1 MIKKITISNVAS
13 YGSEPVVIDGLEK
26 VNYFFGVNGSGKTT
40 ISRLIN
46 KNNKSMEWDENP
58 LECFVYN
65 SDFVESN
72 YSGDFKGIFTLG
84 KENIEINEEIERNL
98 KEISEKESHIAS
110 LKENRDE
117 KAKEVAKIN
126 TAFYDKCWEY
136 KQSENDFDIIFNGY
150 NKSKQKLSE
159 ALLSEYR
166 EDHTR
171 ADDKGALLNRYK
183 IVFAQNIEKS
193 SEFIL
198 PNHAELDLISNSPIF
213 EKVIVGKEDLEIG
226 KLWKKLQNC
235 DWVSQG
241 KLYIGEEKLCPFCQQ
256 KLSENFLNG
265 ISEYFDAK
273 YSEEKSELTQLT
285 TRYAA
290 LSNQCIEM
298 YRTILSSDN
307 LKLLSHE
314 IGDKIIILES
324 IFNKNA
330 KLIKDKADCPSKK
343 IHLSSHIPCILE
355 IDNII
360 SEANLKIGERNRFI
374 DNIKDERNKLKR
386 DIWNYIVSVPL
397 KETISAY
404 ETTSNAQNKAILEIG
419 KKISALENRLTFLYK
434 RNSDLERTK
443 TGVEKTIKSINNTL
457 FHFGF
462 DNFLLKKA
470 AGENYTLVR
479 PSGEAV
485 RRSLSE
491 GEKTFVLFLYFYN
504 LIHGSLKRDET
515 QKPRVIVI
523 DDPVSSLDGNI
534 MFIVSTLI
542 NKIREEVINSVGPAK
557 QLFIFT
563 HNVYFYHQITF
574 KKGKCASY
582 WVVRKNKNSVVEK
595 HENNPIKTSY
605 NLLWDEIKQ
614 FKNEQSNSST
624 ICNVMRRILEN
635 YFKIIGQ
642 CDYEKICCNFE
653 GERAVA
659 FASLISV
666 INAGSHNV
674 FDEISFS
681 GQNISTE
688 IYMEVFKDLFD
699 KLGHKAHYNMMM
711 NEK

>member
-13 YGSEPVVIDGLEK
+13 YGSEPVVIDGLKK

-40 ISRLIN
+40 ISRLIDKDK
-46 KNNKSMEWDENP
+46 KNIEWDENP

-98 KEISEKESHIAS
+98 KEISEKESYLAS
-110 LKENRDE
+110 LRESHERKRKEAE
-117 KAKEVAKIN
+117 KVR
-126 TAFYDKCWEY
+126 TDFQDKCWEY
-136 KQSENDFDIIFNGY
+136 KQSENDFQIIFNGY
-150 NKSKQKLSE
+150 NKSKQKL
-159 ALLSEYR
+159 ADTLCLEYKK
-166 EDHTR
+166 DHTR
-171 ADDKGALLNRYK
+171 TDDKSEILRRYG
-183 IVFAQNIEKS
+183 IAFAQSIEKS

-198 PNHAELDLISNSPIF
+198 PNHTELDLISNSPIF

-226 KLWKKLQNC
+226 KLWESLQNS
-235 DWVSQG
+235 DWVNQG
-241 KLYIGEEKLCPFCQQ
+241 KLYIGEEKICPFCQQ

-265 ISEYFDAK
+265 INEYFDAK
-273 YSEEKSELTQLT
+273 YSEEKNELFQSITRYSEL
-285 TRYAA
+285 
-290 LSNQCIEM
+290 SKQCIET
-298 YRTILSSDN
+298 YRTILHSDN
-307 LKLLSHE
+307 LKTIPSE
-314 IGDKIIILES
+314 IEDKITILES
-324 IFNKNA
+324 IFNKNVELV
-330 KLIKDKADCPSKK
+330 KNKGNSPSKK
-343 IHLSSHIPCILE
+343 VHLSPHIPCILE

-360 SEANLKIGERNRFI
+360 LEANLKIGERNRFI

-457 FHFGF
+457 SHFGF
-462 DNFLLKKA
+462 NNFLLKKS
-470 AGENYTLVR
+470 AGENYILVR
-479 PSGEAV
+479 PSGEPVA
-485 RRSLSE
+485 RSLSE

-642 CDYEKICCNFE
+642 CDYEKICCDFE

-699 KLGHKAHYNMMM
+699 KLGHTAHYNMMM
-711 NEK
+711 SEK